1 MIHSQLNDLL
11 TISLDHNSAV
21 LGINHKPVNL
31 EMVPD
36 KCDYVNLNEIN
47 EFSTVVTL
55 KAIEQAPVPDTAG
68 FIQKIEKEREARDRG
83 ETKDNRS
90 FLSKYWMYIV
100 PAVILLLISG
110 VTNPEAPAGA
120 PAR

>member
-1 MIHSQLNDLL
+1 MNQLF
-11 TISLDHNSAV
+11 
-21 LGINHKPVNL
+21 
-31 EMVPD
+31 
-36 KCDYVNLNEIN
+36 

-55 KAIEQAPVPDTAG
+55 KTIEQAPVPDTAG

-110 VTNPEAPAGA
+110 ITNPETPGAAAGGA
-120 PAR
+120 

>member
-1 MIHSQLNDLL
+1 M
-11 TISLDHNSAV
+11 LDHNSAV
-21 LGINHKPVNL
+21 LGVNHKPVNL
-31 EMVPD
+31 EIVPD
-36 KCDYVNLNEIN
+36 QCDHVSLNDLN

-55 KAIEQAPVPDTAG
+55 KTIEQAPVPDTAG

-90 FLSKYWMYIV
+90 FVSKYWMYIV

-110 VTNPEAPAGA
+110 VTNPETPAA
-120 PAR
+120 ASN